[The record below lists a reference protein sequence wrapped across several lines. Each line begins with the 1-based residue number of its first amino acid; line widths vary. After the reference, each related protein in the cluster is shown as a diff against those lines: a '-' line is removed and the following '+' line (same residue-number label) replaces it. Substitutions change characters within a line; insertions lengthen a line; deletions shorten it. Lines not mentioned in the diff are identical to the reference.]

1 MAVRR
6 LPSPP
11 GYSPKAENWCF
22 SQINVGEVQ
31 YTWTIDNF
39 SFYLGEDMRDI
50 ITSSKFPA
58 LSKGPSDHLK
68 WRLRVQLNSRDV
80 KTKDNLSLYLILV
93 RAPPNREVSTKF
105 KFSLL
110 NGGLEPQHSMRSLSI
125 YKFFLGE
132 QYGFK
137 NFIGRSFLLD
147 QKDELLPND
156 KLKILCEIS
165 IIPNNINFWGKYKT
179 IKRKIPECR
188 LQEDFNTLFETQ
200 KFSDVT
206 LLVGDRK
213 FQAHKH
219 ILATR
224 CSVFATMFEDEK
236 VEQVSITDV
245 DYDVLLE
252 ILRFIYTGKAANL
265 DQMAEALLPAA
276 GKYALGRLKVLCE
289 VALLQN
295 LTVDNACGTLILA
308 DLHNAEQL
316 RSQTLEYITH
326 LKR

>member
-11 GYSPKAENWCF
+11 GCSPKIDNWCF
-22 SQINVGEVQ
+22 SQIKVREVQ
-31 YTWTIDNF
+31 YTWTIENF
-39 SFYLGEDMRDI
+39 SFYLGEEMRDI
-50 ITSSKFPA
+50 ITSSIFPA
-58 LSKGPSDHLK
+58 GPNDPLK
-68 WRLRVQLNSRDV
+68 WRLRVQLNSIDV

-93 RAPPNREVSTKF
+93 RGPNCEVSTKF

-110 NGGLEPQHSMRSLSI
+110 NDGLEPKHSMRSLTI
-125 YKFFLGE
+125 YKFFPGE

-137 NFIGRSFLLD
+137 NFIGRSYLFD

-165 IIPNNINFWGKYKT
+165 IIPNNINFSGRCKV

-213 FQAHKH
+213 FQGHKH

-224 CSVFATMFEDEK
+224 CSVFAAMFEDEM
-236 VEQVSITDV
+236 VERVSITDV
-245 DYDVLLE
+245 DYEVLIE

-265 DQMAEALLPAA
+265 DQMAEAVLPAA

-295 LTVDNACGTLILA
+295 LTVDNACETLILA

-316 RSQTLEYITH
+316 RSQTLEYIIH